1 MNWLSEVAKN
11 HKEYVKTIERFGEY
25 FYAEDLVQ
33 EMYLRLNRNKQ
44 PEQIIIDGKV
54 NEIYIYLTLKSVFLN
69 FKKAKEQISKNNNLP
84 LFIEHV
90 DNSEYHEA
98 QHRFSERIQAE
109 INNWHWYDAML
120 FRLYLDSGKSMRDI
134 SQGTNISLRSVFDTL
149 TECKQ
154 RIKTNC
160 KDDYLDLVNND
171 LELI

>member
-84 LFIEHV
+84 LFLEHV
-90 DNSEYHEA
+90 DNNEYHEA
-98 QHRFSERIQAE
+98 QQRFSERIQAE
-109 INNWHWYDAML
+109 INKWHWYDAML

-149 TECKQ
+149 KECKQ